1 MHDQPFSLCYYFLAI
16 FSFSLN
22 NKDMKYE
29 KKKSLLMKLEI
40 LKLHIPNV
48 QIKTLESK
56 LKFST
61 PFEQ

>member
-1 MHDQPFSLCYYFLAI
+1 
-16 FSFSLN
+16 
-22 NKDMKYE
+22 MKYE